1 MRTMAQSS
9 LYPSQHRTLRVLEL
23 ACPGSDADVRENCAY
38 LVSKRRMTID
48 EAIEY
53 VKGEVE
59 KGKSTAATA
68 ITTTTP
74 SLERATTMSAT
85 RSAVAAP
92 VAASA
97 ASSCSPSRSY
107 LPPPS
112 CPRPRACECEGSDAG
127 ADNAGTTYYQGYQ
140 SAHTRPSTTTEGTT
154 TATRAVPVSA
164 RPTAAPPLT
173 ADAPH
178 KNRTPARSTT
188 RRQYTQGASAVT
200 VTPPVDETSP
210 QTLMKGQS
218 EHRVSDGTTDGV
230 TGSGVAASRPRSRG
244 RLDQK
249 DGELHDLREASAP
262 MAEGQL
268 NESSTCGVFAP
279 TTARKSPE
287 SAAAALTARA
297 PPASKPG
304 RDAYNADA
312 ATVAATPPSTATLL
326 QRRPLPPCP
335 SAVPSLAYTGCR
347 EGAADDGAPRK
358 AAERGDTDEGYCV
371 AEPRL
376 SELKQTTEEERAA
389 FESQQA
395 DMMYYWYRDETS
407 MFDDCL
413 SRYGPG
419 QVLLFMTSMTGE
431 RAVRDRCR
439 LMENLLFIKLIP
451 HHTIDI
457 ADSEFF
463 HRRVRRLYTSA
474 TNKHNMPEMP
484 LLFVDTKLIGDFV
497 TVQELEDCGELDAK
511 MIEAGCRVL
520 RQRIVDAYQR
530 QRAGLAAVP
539 LLLPVNKR
547 SAAKSTEP
555 GKPSSTAPVGA
566 SRPNV
571 TLDRCAVTSGGQ
583 L

>member
-1 MRTMAQSS
+1 MRTMALSS

-23 ACPGSDADVRENCAY
+23 ACPDSDADVRENCAY

-53 VKGEVE
+53 VKGEAE
-59 KGKSTAATA
+59 RGKSTATTA

-74 SLERATTMSAT
+74 SLERPTTMSAT

-112 CPRPRACECEGSDAG
+112 CPHPRACEREGSDAG
-127 ADNAGTTYYQGYQ
+127 ADKVGTTYYQGYR
-140 SAHTRPSTTTEGTT
+140 SVRTRLSTATEGTT
-154 TATRAVPVSA
+154 TATCAVPVSA
-164 RPTAAPPLT
+164 RPTAAQPLT
-173 ADAPH
+173 AGTPH
-178 KNRTPARSTT
+178 RNRTPARSTI
-188 RRQYTQGASAVT
+188 RWQCTQGASALT
-200 VTPPVDETSP
+200 VTPPVGETSP
-210 QTLMKGQS
+210 QTLVKGHS
-218 EHRVSDGTTDGV
+218 EHRVSDGTADGV
-230 TGSGVAASRPRSRG
+230 IGSEATESRPRSRG
-244 RLDQK
+244 RLGQN
-249 DGELHDLREASAP
+249 DGELADLREASAP

-268 NESSTCGVFAP
+268 DELSAPHVLAP
-279 TTARKSPE
+279 TTARKSRE
-287 SAAAALTARA
+287 SAAAAPTVRA
-297 PPASKPG
+297 PPALKPG
-304 RDAYNADA
+304 RDAYNGDA
-312 ATVAATPPSTATLL
+312 ATAASTPPSTATLL
-326 QRRPLPPCP
+326 QRRPLPPCS
-335 SAVPSLAYTGCR
+335 SAVPSLAYAGGR
-347 EGAADDGAPRK
+347 DGAADDGASRK
-358 AAERGDTDEGYCV
+358 AAERGDADEGYCG
-371 AEPRL
+371 AEPWL

-419 QVLLFMTSMTGE
+419 QVLFFMTSMTGE
-431 RAVRDRCR
+431 RAVRDCCR

-463 HRRVRRLYTSA
+463 HRRVRRLYRSA
-474 TNKHNMPEMP
+474 TNKHNMPGMP

-520 RQRIVDAYQR
+520 RRRIVDAHQR
-530 QRAGLAAVP
+530 QRAGYAAVP

-547 SAAKSTEP
+547 SAAESTDP
-555 GKPSSTAPVGA
+555 GKPSSSALSVLRDPT
-566 SRPNV
+566 
-571 TLDRCAVTSGGQ
+571 
-583 L
+583 